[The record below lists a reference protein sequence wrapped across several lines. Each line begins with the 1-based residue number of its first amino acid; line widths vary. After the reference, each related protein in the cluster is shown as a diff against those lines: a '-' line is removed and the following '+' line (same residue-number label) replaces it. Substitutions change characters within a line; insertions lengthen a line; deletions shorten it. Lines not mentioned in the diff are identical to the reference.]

1 MKKQT
6 TDYAPVIE
14 QLRRLAREPFDV
26 PDELRQLRHRIE
38 SERDK
43 THHQMVERLAK
54 DAKIDIKGLFDEA
67 RRRGAAKRRYVRQ
80 ALEPL
85 EARALAEAKAHKDR
99 FHKARSAYQETFAAG
114 LPAAAALPPQLK
126 FKRPVASTSTATRAD
141 CSKIIGGVDPDGG
154 AWEASADLADNGD
167 AGVWLYPYLYT
178 DSGDCD
184 DSKAGQTFQDLSYAM
199 GPPAESFYVSSVR
212 VDLVGNGLASGV
224 LGDFKWPTKASPLYE
239 HSFVQ
244 LDVWVAQLVNG
255 EWQQWPLVSDRLF
268 SGKGDYARQIRSV
281 LSGGPYPSSIVI
293 RKPDAGGGDLVCH
306 LQVVCSALAIGSDGR
321 VKIDYRAPDLGIFV
335 GGVALLGQYV

>member
-1 MKKQT
+1 MSKQT
-6 TDYAPVIE
+6 TDYKPSSSSFGGWRGSHSRYPKE
-14 QLRRLAREPFDV
+14 LLR
-26 PDELRQLRHRIE
+26 LRHRIE

-54 DAKIDIKGLFDEA
+54 EAKVDIEGFFAEA
-67 RRRGAAKRRYVRQ
+67 RRRGAAKRRYIRQ

-85 EARALAEAKAHKDR
+85 EARALAEAKAHKER
-99 FHKARSAYQETFAAG
+99 FHKARSAYQEIFAAG

-141 CSKIIGGVDPDGG
+141 CNKIIGGIDPDGG
-154 AWEASADLADNGD
+154 TWEASADLADNGD

-184 DSKAGQTFQDLSYAM
+184 DSKPGQTLQDLSYAM

-239 HSFVQ
+239 HSFVE
-244 LDVWVAQLVNG
+244 LDVYIAQQVNG

-281 LSGGPYPSSIVI
+281 LSGGPYPASIVI
-293 RKPDAGGGDLVCH
+293 RKPEAGGGDLVCH
-306 LQVVCSALAIGSDGR
+306 LQVVCSAMAIGSDGR